1 MKIPFLDQVVEL
13 ERGEA
18 HALQHVVGTVCLDVM
33 AMLQSHYPARMPAG
47 LLLAFPVLRRLVTRL
62 GKVAQ
67 QEFFRVG
74 RPRQPPVRFRLSY
87 EELVALMLYV
97 QPQATSAFVVLGKVH
112 QKSLNLEPWIRWPA
126 TGPAFAH

>member
-1 MKIPFLDQVVEL
+1 MKIPFLDQVVVL

-18 HALQHVVGTVCLDVM
+18 CELQQVVGNVCLEVM
-33 AMLQSHYPARMPAG
+33 ATLQAERPAPMPAG

-74 RPRQPPVRFRLSY
+74 RPGQQPVRFRLSY
-87 EELVALMLYV
+87 EELVALMLHV
-97 QPQATSAFVVLGKVH
+97 QPRATSGFVVLGKVQ
-112 QKSLNLEPWIRWPA
+112 QKSLNLEPWLRWPA
-126 TGPAFAH
+126 AR

>member
-18 HALQHVVGTVCLDVM
+18 HALQHVVGTVCLAVIDV
-33 AMLQSHYPARMPAG
+33 LQAERPAPMPAG

-74 RPRQPPVRFRLSY
+74 RPGPQPVRFRLSY
-87 EELVALMLYV
+87 EELVALMLHV
-97 QPQATSAFVVLGKVH
+97 QPRATSGFVVLGKVQ
-112 QKSLNLEPWIRWPA
+112 QKSLNLEQYIK
-126 TGPAFAH
+126 F

>member
-18 HALQHVVGTVCLDVM
+18 HELQHVVGNVCLDVM
-33 AMLQSHYPARMPAG
+33 ATLQAERPSPMPAG

-67 QEFFRVG
+67 QEFYRIGPPG
-74 RPRQPPVRFRLSY
+74 RKPVKFRLSY
-87 EELVALMLYV
+87 EELVALLLHV
-97 QPQATSAFVVLGKVH
+97 QSKATSGLVVLGKVH
-112 QKSLNLEPWIRWPA
+112 QKSLNLEPWVHWPA
-126 TGPAFAH
+126 LRPAPC